1 MSLDFTES
9 EWEIFI
15 STIDFD
21 SIPAP
26 PDLELDLSMPFDPL
40 GQVDTTP
47 PHSTSSEFSYP
58 TALVPR
64 VRQEEIELQPVEMRK
79 R

>member
-26 PDLELDLSMPFDPL
+26 PDFELDPPMPFDPL
-40 GQVDTTP
+40 GLVDTTP
-47 PHSTSSEFSYP
+47 PHSKYSEFSYP
-58 TALVPR
+58 TAQVPP
-64 VRQEEIELQPVEMRK
+64 VRQQEIELQPVELRK

>member
-26 PDLELDLSMPFDPL
+26 PDFDLDLPMPFDPL
-40 GQVDTTP
+40 VQVDMTP
-47 PHSTSSEFSYP
+47 PHSASSEFSYP

-64 VRQEEIELQPVEMRK
+64 VRQEEIELQPVDLRK